1 MVNQRSVFDFALT
14 VGKVQDSVSVEAT
27 GVQLQSATAELGS
40 VLTRQQVVDL
50 PAGRNIQNLMRL
62 TPGVTAI
69 GTGQSSIPSVNGQ
82 INRSSMYMLDGVNNQ
97 ATFFSN
103 LALNPI
109 METIEE
115 FKVQSHND
123 SAEVG
128 GVMGGVINT
137 TTKSGTNELHGNVYD
152 VEQNDAF
159 NARNTFLPSVAPFKG
174 HTFGGTAGGP
184 VRIPKLYDGRNKTF
198 FFGGYQRYYSVGPA
212 LSTLRVPTPANLQ
225 GDLSD
230 WPQQIYD
237 PFSTRPNPDGSG
249 TFVRDPFPG
258 NKIPANRLN
267 PGMVYF
273 AQTVLPPIEPTGI
286 ANQNAWNRTRVQNWQ
301 HSVNGRSTT
310 VLATRIRSGC
320 VIPGS
325 STRAQGPP
333 ASPRRSEPRMAAP
346 TTWPATGYI
355 PSVPRQCSSTS
366 SAACTS
372 GLRPGTTTVPCLRI
386 SPAR

>member
-1 MVNQRSVFDFALT
+1 MSYWRDPLCVCRNLTALLVAVLCLFLATAALYAQISNASINGTVRDATGAVVPETVILLRNTATGVESRTITNDQGIYIILNILPGNYTLEGSKPGFSTNRLEPFNLVVNQRSVFDFALT
-14 VGKVQDSVSVEAT
+14 VGKVQDSISVEAT

-159 NARNTFLPSVAPFKG
+159 NARNTFLASVAPFKG
-174 HTFGGTAGGP
+174 HTFGGTVGGP
-184 VRIPKLYDGRNKTF
+184 VKIPETLRREKQDLLLWRIPEVLQRWPGLEHFARAHARQPAGRYERLAATD
-198 FFGGYQRYYSVGPA
+198 
-212 LSTLRVPTPANLQ
+212 LRPVLDSRQ
-225 GDLSD
+225 
-230 WPQQIYD
+230 
-237 PFSTRPNPDGSG
+237 
-249 TFVRDPFPG
+249 PG
-258 NKIPANRLN
+258 
-267 PGMVYF
+267 
-273 AQTVLPPIEPTGI
+273 
-286 ANQNAWNRTRVQNWQ
+286 RV
-301 HSVNGRSTT
+301 
-310 VLATRIRSGC
+310 
-320 VIPGS
+320 
-325 STRAQGPP
+325 
-333 ASPRRSEPRMAAP
+333 
-346 TTWPATGYI
+346 GYI
-355 PSVPRQCSSTS
+355 RPRP
-366 SAACTS
+366 
-372 GLRPGTTTVPCLRI
+372 LPRE
-386 SPAR
+386 